1 MSFASHS
8 TESIHLKEIRTKPL
22 ADGEISM
29 TDFLTDEDNRRDRAN
44 SFICRSTFRH
54 APASQEL
61 QIFARI
67 RPRVFI
73 YDQDTIEEKYYNSID
88 SIPIIKDNECL
99 WIDVIGMHDTLLLSS
114 ISRRFK
120 IHPLVILDVET
131 NEQRTKLDVFEDA
144 LFLVIKL
151 IYPDQVT
158 QKIHIEQICFYLK
171 ENILITFQEKSNA
184 IFDRIRHRIRQ
195 NKGRIRRSKIDY
207 LFYSLIDTIVD
218 KYMDVLNIV
227 NIEVE
232 AIDHELMKTVSRDTL
247 ETVYDLKR
255 DMLNYR
261 RVISPLKEI
270 INRLQKEEETQII
283 KESTII
289 YLKDLFDHVVQVT
302 DTIDI
307 YREMLA
313 SFIDFYM
320 MLNSNAMNEVV
331 KTLTIISTIFIPLT
345 FIVGVYGMNF
355 HNMPE
360 LHWKYGYFV
369 VLSVMVLLTILML
382 VWFKRKKWF

>member
-1 MSFASHS
+1 
-8 TESIHLKEIRTKPL
+8 
-22 ADGEISM
+22 
-29 TDFLTDEDNRRDRAN
+29 
-44 SFICRSTFRH
+44 
-54 APASQEL
+54 
-61 QIFARI
+61 
-67 RPRVFI
+67 
-73 YDQDTIEEKYYNSID
+73 
-88 SIPIIKDNECL
+88 
-99 WIDVIGMHDTLLLSS
+99 
-114 ISRRFK
+114 
-120 IHPLVILDVET
+120 
-131 NEQRTKLDVFEDA
+131 
-144 LFLVIKL
+144 
-151 IYPDQVT
+151 
-158 QKIHIEQICFYLK
+158 
-171 ENILITFQEKSNA
+171 
-184 IFDRIRHRIRQ
+184 
-195 NKGRIRRSKIDY
+195 
-207 LFYSLIDTIVD
+207 
-218 KYMDVLNIV
+218 
-227 NIEVE
+227 
-232 AIDHELMKTVSRDTL
+232 MKTVSRDTL

-369 VLSVMVLLTILML
+369 VLSVMVLLTIIML